1 MSVDWEA
8 SDRSDGVHVQLTG
21 ELDIS
26 SASGVESRLYEIETR
41 APRRL
46 FLDLRRVNFIDST
59 GLSMIINAD
68 GRARKAGRQLTI
80 VSGDGVP
87 RRILRTVGLEERL
100 DVVSELPE
108 SDPPAGEE

>member
-8 SDRSDGVHVQLTG
+8 SERSDGVHVELAG

-26 SASGVESRLYEIETR
+26 SAAGVESRLLEIE
-41 APRRL
+41 RREPARV
-46 FLDLRRVNFIDST
+46 FLDLRRVTFIDST

-87 RRILRTVGLEERL
+87 LRILRTVGLEERL
-100 DVVSELPE
+100 DVVNDLPE
-108 SDPPAGEE
+108 SESEQAS